1 MLKRTDRPRWMPESR
16 LVLFVFL
23 CPSGGK
29 EGDVSAALS
38 PTDVQLAYPEVK
50 RAAHRVAATRV
61 GEVGLPFP
69 WACCCSLWWTGD
81 HPPARDRNLCTL
93 STHIRDGQEALPEL
107 PALEP
112 QLCQPRGRE
121 ACPRGPSPGAAGPA
135 PTLPSLHLGLGPPAF
150 RGIRGQCGA
159 GGRVRETLWDQ
170 YVQGW
175 GSGGRAG
182 VEKSSWGGG
191 RRQDHK

>member
-50 RAAHRVAATRV
+50 RAAHRVAAARV

-81 HPPARDRNLCTL
+81 PPPPPREIGTFAPSVHTSRMVKRPSL
-93 STHIRDGQEALPEL
+93 SYQHLSHSSA
-107 PALEP
+107 
-112 QLCQPRGRE
+112 
-121 ACPRGPSPGAAGPA
+121 SPGAGKPA
-135 PTLPSLHLGLGPPAF
+135 PGAPPQVLQGLSQPYPPCIWAWAPQHF
-150 RGIRGQCGA
+150 G
-159 GGRVRETLWDQ
+159 E
-170 YVQGW
+170 
-175 GSGGRAG
+175 
-182 VEKSSWGGG
+182 
-191 RRQDHK
+191 